1 MSSEE
6 IVDLWHSRETF
17 RKDPSLQY
25 KCPCHDSF
33 IIQELCI
40 RIDLILPI
48 DTPPVV
54 LNGNRGESTSS
65 GSDLELSAS
74 SDEADYV
81 AVADAGTSK
90 DPESS
95 SDHETPKQPDAPFSL
110 VADPEDVP
118 VSVRASSDWEA
129 VTTPDATFLGVAF
142 GARAARDRV
151 EVPRGTYSRSHSSSE
166 LMTKRANGA
175 TDFDRPRA

>member
-1 MSSEE
+1 MCLS
-6 IVDLWHSRETF
+6 
-17 RKDPSLQY
+17 
-25 KCPCHDSF
+25 HDSF
-33 IIQELCI
+33 FIQELCI
-40 RIDLILPI
+40 GIDLILPV

-74 SDEADYV
+74 SDEADYA
-81 AVADAGTSK
+81 AVADAGTSN

-110 VADPEDVP
+110 VADPEGVP

-129 VTTPDATFLGVAF
+129 VTTPDATFLGVAL

-151 EVPRGTYSRSHSSSE
+151 EVLGDTYSGSRSSSE
-166 LMTKRANGA
+166 PMTRRADGA
-175 TDFDRPRA
+175 TDFDLPRA